1 MKFLTTKEYA
11 SKWNIS
17 ERTARN
23 YCSIGKI
30 KDAYQKSGC
39 WFISEN
45 AQLPSRINENQNTNY
60 LLKSLRLEKKNK
72 IKGRIYHRLQ
82 IDLTYNSN
90 HIEGSKLTHD
100 ETRYIFETRT
110 IGIEDKTK
118 VYNVDDIVEA
128 INHFECIDRVID
140 FANYPL
146 SENFIKELH
155 KILKSGTSDS
165 RKSYFCVGNYKK
177 LENEVG
183 DIQTTPPHL
192 VKQEMSELI
201 ENYVRKEKHSF
212 DEILDF
218 HVKFERIHPF
228 QDGNGRIGRL
238 IIFKECLK
246 NNIVPFVITED
257 LKMFYHR
264 GLSKWDEEKGWLKD
278 TCLSGQDIVKRY
290 LDYFKIKYLN
300 N

>member
-1 MKFLTTKEYA
+1 MKYLTVKEY
-11 SKWNIS
+11 SKKWNIS

-23 YCSIGKI
+23 YCSSKKI
-30 KDAYQKSGC
+30 KGAYQNGGC
-39 WFISEN
+39 WCIPED
-45 AQLPSRINENQNTNY
+45 ADLPRRINENKNNNY
-60 LLKSLRLEKKNK
+60 LLKALRLEKKDG

-110 IGIEDKTK
+110 IGIEDKAK
-118 VYNVDDIVEA
+118 VYKIDDIVET

-140 FANYPL
+140 FCNYSL
-146 SENFIKELH
+146 SESFIKELH
-155 KILKSGTSDS
+155 KILKTGTSDS
-165 RKSYFCVGNYKK
+165 KKSYFAVGDYKK

-183 DIQTTPPHL
+183 DIQTTPPQL
-192 VKQEMSELI
+192 VASEINKLL
-201 ENYVRKEKHSF
+201 ENYNKKDKHTF

-246 NNIVPFVITED
+246 NNIVPFIITEE

-264 GLSKWDEEKGWLKD
+264 GLSKWNEEKGWLRD
-278 TCLSGQDIVKRY
+278 TCLTGQDIVKSY
-290 LDYFKIKYLN
+290 LDYFHIKY
-300 N
+300 

>member
-1 MKFLTTKEYA
+1 MKYISVKEY
-11 SKWNIS
+11 SKKWNIS

-23 YCSIGKI
+23 YCSSEKI
-30 KDAYQKSGC
+30 KGAYQNGGC
-39 WFISEN
+39 WFIPED
-45 AQLPSRINENQNTNY
+45 ADLPRRINENKNNNY
-60 LLKSLRLEKKNK
+60 LLKALRLEKKDG

-110 IGIEDKTK
+110 IGIEDKSK
-118 VYNVDDIVEA
+118 VYKIDDIVET

-140 FANYPL
+140 FCNYSL
-146 SENFIKELH
+146 SESFIKELH
-155 KILKSGTSDS
+155 KILKTGTSDS
-165 RKSYFCVGNYKK
+165 KKSYFAVGDYKK

-183 DIQTTPPHL
+183 DIQTTPPQL
-192 VKQEMSELI
+192 VASEINKLL
-201 ENYVRKEKHSF
+201 ENYNKKDKHTF

-246 NNIVPFVITED
+246 NNIVPFIITEE
-257 LKMFYHR
+257 LKMLYYR
-264 GLSKWDEEKGWLKD
+264 GLSKWNDEKGWLRD
-278 TCLSGQDIVKRY
+278 TCLTGQDIVKSY
-290 LDYFKIKYLN
+290 LDYFHIKY
-300 N
+300 

>member
-1 MKFLTTKEYA
+1 MKYITVKEY
-11 SKWNIS
+11 SEKWNIS

-23 YCSIGKI
+23 YCSSKKI
-30 KDAYQKSGC
+30 IDAYQDGGC
-39 WFISEN
+39 WLIPED
-45 AQLPSRINENQNTNY
+45 AVLPRRINENKNNNY
-60 LLKSLRLEKKNK
+60 LLKALRFEKKNG

-90 HIEGSKLTHD
+90 HIEGSKLSHD

-110 IGIEDKTK
+110 IGIEDKNK
-118 VYNVDDIVEA
+118 IYKIDDIVET

-140 FANYPL
+140 FCNYSL

-155 KILKSGTSDS
+155 KILKTGTSES
-165 RKSYFCVGNYKK
+165 RKSYFAIGDYKK

-183 DIQTTPPHL
+183 DIQTTPPNL
-192 VKQEMSELI
+192 VKLEINKLI
-201 ENYVRKEKHSF
+201 DNYNKKEKHNF

-246 NNIVPFVITED
+246 NNIVPFIITED
-257 LKMFYHR
+257 LKLFYYR
-264 GLSKWDEEKGWLKD
+264 GLSKWNEEKGYLRD
-278 TCLSGQDIVKRY
+278 TCLFGQDIVKKY
-290 LDYFKIKYLN
+290 LDYFRIKY
-300 N
+300 

>member
-1 MKFLTTKEYA
+1 MKYITVKEY
-11 SKWNIS
+11 SEKWNIS

-23 YCSIGKI
+23 YCSSKKI
-30 KDAYQKSGC
+30 IDAYQDGGC
-39 WFISEN
+39 WLIPED
-45 AQLPSRINENQNTNY
+45 AVLPRRINENKNNNY
-60 LLKSLRLEKKNK
+60 LLKALRFEKKNG

-90 HIEGSKLTHD
+90 HIEGSKLSHD

-110 IGIEDKTK
+110 IGIEDKNK
-118 VYNVDDIVEA
+118 IYKIDDIVET

-140 FANYPL
+140 FCNYSL

-155 KILKSGTSDS
+155 KILKTGTSES
-165 RKSYFCVGNYKK
+165 RKSYFAIGDYKK

-192 VKQEMSELI
+192 VKLEINKLI
-201 ENYVRKEKHSF
+201 DNYNKKEKHNF

-246 NNIVPFVITED
+246 NNIVPFIITED
-257 LKMFYHR
+257 LKLFYYR
-264 GLSKWDEEKGWLKD
+264 GLSKWNEEKGYLRD
-278 TCLSGQDIVKRY
+278 TCLFGQDIVKKY
-290 LDYFKIKYLN
+290 LDYFRIKY
-300 N
+300 

>member
-1 MKFLTTKEYA
+1 MKFVTIKEYA
-11 SKWNIS
+11 NKWNVS

-23 YCSIGKI
+23 YCSKGKI
-30 KDAYQKSGC
+30 KGAYQNGGC
-39 WFISEN
+39 WFIPYN
-45 AQLPSRINENQNTNY
+45 AKLPGRKNESQYNNC
-60 LLKSLRLEKKNK
+60 LLKCLRLEKKDK

-110 IGIEDKTK
+110 IGIEEKTK
-118 VYNVDDIVEA
+118 VYSVDDIIET
-128 INHFECIDRVID
+128 INHFKCIDRVIE

-146 SENFIKELH
+146 SVNFIKELH
-155 KILKSGTSDS
+155 RILKTGTSDS
-165 RKSYFCVGNYKK
+165 TKSYFAVGDYKK

-183 DIQTTPPHL
+183 GMQITPSYLVSEEMNKLINSYIQ
-192 VKQEMSELI
+192 KD
-201 ENYVRKEKHSF
+201 KHSF

-246 NNIVPFVITED
+246 NNIVPFIITED
-257 LKMFYHR
+257 LKMFYYR
-264 GLSKWDEEKGWLKD
+264 GLSRWNEERGWLRD
-278 TCLSGQDIVKRY
+278 MCLTGQDIVKGY
-290 LDYFKIKYLN
+290 LDYFKIKY
-300 N
+300 

>member
-1 MKFLTTKEYA
+1 MKYITVKEY
-11 SKWNIS
+11 SEKWNIS

-23 YCSIGKI
+23 YCSSKKI
-30 KDAYQKSGC
+30 IDAYQDGGC
-39 WFISEN
+39 WLIPED
-45 AQLPSRINENQNTNY
+45 AVLPRRINENKNNNY
-60 LLKSLRLEKKNK
+60 LLKALRFEKKNG

-90 HIEGSKLTHD
+90 HIEGSKLSHD

-110 IGIEDKTK
+110 IGIEDKNK
-118 VYNVDDIVEA
+118 IYKIDDIVET

-140 FANYPL
+140 FCNYSL

-155 KILKSGTSDS
+155 KILKTGTSES
-165 RKSYFCVGNYKK
+165 RKSYFAIGDYKK

-183 DIQTTPPHL
+183 DIQTTPPNL
-192 VKQEMSELI
+192 VKLEINKLI
-201 ENYVRKEKHSF
+201 DNYNKKEKHNF

-246 NNIVPFVITED
+246 NNIVPFLITED
-257 LKMFYHR
+257 LKLFYYR
-264 GLSKWDEEKGWLKD
+264 GLSKWNEEKGYLRD
-278 TCLSGQDIVKRY
+278 TCLFGQDIVKKY
-290 LDYFKIKYLN
+290 LDYFRIKY
-300 N
+300 

>member
-1 MKFLTTKEYA
+1 MKYLTVKEY
-11 SKWNIS
+11 SKKWNIS

-23 YCSIGKI
+23 YCSSKKI
-30 KDAYQKSGC
+30 KGAYQNGGC
-39 WFISEN
+39 WCIPED
-45 AQLPSRINENQNTNY
+45 ADLPRRINENKNNNY
-60 LLKSLRLEKKNK
+60 LLKALRIEKKDG

-110 IGIEDKTK
+110 IGIEDKSK
-118 VYNVDDIVEA
+118 VYKIDDIVET

-140 FANYPL
+140 FCNYSL
-146 SENFIKELH
+146 SESFIKELH
-155 KILKSGTSDS
+155 KILKTGTSDS
-165 RKSYFCVGNYKK
+165 KKSYFAVGDYKK

-183 DIQTTPPHL
+183 DIQTTSPQL
-192 VKQEMSELI
+192 VASEINKLL
-201 ENYVRKEKHSF
+201 ENYNKKDKHTF

-246 NNIVPFVITED
+246 NNIVPFIITEE
-257 LKMFYHR
+257 LKMFYYR
-264 GLSKWDEEKGWLKD
+264 GLSKWNDEKGWLRD
-278 TCLSGQDIVKRY
+278 TCLTGQDIVKSY
-290 LDYFKIKYLN
+290 LDYFHITY
-300 N
+300 

>member
-1 MKFLTTKEYA
+1 MKYITVKEY
-11 SKWNIS
+11 SEKWNIS

-23 YCSIGKI
+23 YCSSKKIIG
-30 KDAYQKSGC
+30 AYQDGGC
-39 WFISEN
+39 WLIPED
-45 AQLPSRINENQNTNY
+45 AVLPRRINENKNNNY
-60 LLKSLRLEKKNK
+60 LLKALRFEKKNG

-90 HIEGSKLTHD
+90 HIEGSKLSHD

-110 IGIEDKTK
+110 IVIEDKNK
-118 VYNVDDIVEA
+118 IYKIDDIVET

-140 FANYPL
+140 FCNYSL

-155 KILKSGTSDS
+155 KILKTGTSES
-165 RKSYFCVGNYKK
+165 RKSYFAIGDYKK

-192 VKQEMSELI
+192 VKLEINKLI
-201 ENYVRKEKHSF
+201 DNYNKKEKHNF

-246 NNIVPFVITED
+246 NNIVPFLITED
-257 LKMFYHR
+257 LKLFYYR
-264 GLSKWDEEKGWLKD
+264 GLSKWNEEKGYLRD
-278 TCLSGQDIVKRY
+278 TCLFGQDIVKKY
-290 LDYFKIKYLN
+290 LDYFRIKY
-300 N
+300 

>member
-1 MKFLTTKEYA
+1 MKFITAKEYA
-11 SKWNIS
+11 EKWQIS

-23 YCSIGKI
+23 YCSTGKI

-39 WFISEN
+39 WYIPEDFP
-45 AQLPSRINENQNTNY
+45 LPRRINENRENNH
-60 LLKSLRLEKKNK
+60 LLQSLRLEKKEG

-82 IDLTYNSN
+82 VDLTYNSN
-90 HIEGSKLTHD
+90 HIEGSRLTHD

-110 IGIEDKTK
+110 IGIEDKNK
-118 VYNVDDIVEA
+118 VFRIDDIIETV
-128 INHFECIDRVID
+128 NHFECIDRVID

-146 SENFIKELH
+146 SEKFIKELH
-155 KILKSGTSDS
+155 GLLKVGTSDS
-165 RKSYFCVGNYKK
+165 RKTYFAVGDYKK

-183 DIQTTPPHL
+183 GIKTVSPHL
-192 VKQEMSELI
+192 VAQEIRKLLSDY
-201 ENYVRKEKHSF
+201 NKKEKHSF

-238 IIFKECLK
+238 IVFKECLK

-257 LKMFYHR
+257 LKLFYYR
-264 GLSKWDEEKGWLKD
+264 GLSKWNEEKGWLRD
-278 TCLSGQDIVKRY
+278 TCLAGQDIVKDY
-290 LDYFKIKYLN
+290 LDYFRIKY
-300 N
+300 